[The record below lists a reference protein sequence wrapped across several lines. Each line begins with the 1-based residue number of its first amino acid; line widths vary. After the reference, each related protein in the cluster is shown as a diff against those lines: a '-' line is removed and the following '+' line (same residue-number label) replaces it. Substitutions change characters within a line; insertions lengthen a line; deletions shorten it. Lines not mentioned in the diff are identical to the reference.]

1 MTPRSRPSLFR
12 RLSTL
17 QKMLAVSVAAHA
29 ALLALRFAPPDM
41 LKGLRAEAPLQVV
54 LVNARS
60 EAPPERA
67 QALAQASLAGGGEAD
82 RGRATTP
89 LPYAPEVAIGE
100 SFEDAQRRNE
110 ALQQEQTQLLAQ
122 IRKQVA
128 QLPVPDPRRP
138 ADSGEEAAEEE
149 KRRQLLRLLAEIE
162 RRVNEENARPRKRY
176 VSPATREVVYA
187 AYYDVLRRRIEER
200 GTAEFP
206 ERGGQKLYGD
216 LTMVITVDRD
226 GRLIETEVVQGSG
239 NPELDRQARAIVARA
254 GPFGAFDEA
263 LRSKVDQLAMV
274 ARFKFTRD
282 ATLETNVR

>member
-1 MTPRSRPSLFR
+1 V
-12 RLSTL
+12 L
-17 QKMLAVSVAAHA
+17 QKMLIVSVVAHA
-29 ALLALRFAPPDM
+29 GLLAVRFAPPDLLERM
-41 LKGLRAEAPLQVV
+41 RADAPMQVV

-60 EAPPERA
+60 DAPPPERA
-67 QALAQASLAGGGEAD
+67 QAVAQATLAGGGEAD

-89 LPYAPEVAIGE
+89 LPYAPEAAIGD
-100 SFEDAQRRNE
+100 SFEEAQRRND
-110 ALQQEQTQLLAQ
+110 ALQQQQTQLLAQ
-122 IRKQVA
+122 IRDQVA

-138 ADSGEEAAEEE
+138 ADSGDEAAEEE

-176 VSPATREVVYA
+176 VSPATREAVYA

-206 ERGGQKLYGD
+206 EDQGRKLYGD

-226 GRLIETEVVQGSG
+226 GRLLETEVVQGSG
-239 NPELDRQARAIVARA
+239 NPALDRQARAIVGRA
-254 GPFGAFDEA
+254 GPFGGFDAA
-263 LRSKVDQLAMV
+263 LRAKVDQLAMV

>member
-1 MTPRSRPSLFR
+1 M
-12 RLSTL
+12 L
-17 QKMLAVSVAAHA
+17 QKMLVVSVVAHA
-29 ALLALRFAPPDM
+29 ALLAVRFAPPDM
-41 LKGLRAEAPLQVV
+41 LPRMLTDTPLQVI

-60 EAPPERA
+60 SEPRPERA
-67 QALAQASLAGGGEAD
+67 QAVAQATLAGGGEAE

-100 SFEDAQRRNE
+100 SFEEAQRRND
-110 ALQQEQTQLLAQ
+110 ALQQQQTQLLAQ
-122 IRKQVA
+122 IRQQVA

-176 VSPATREVVYA
+176 VSPSTREVVYA
-187 AYYDVLRRRIEER
+187 NYYDVLRRRIEER

-206 ERGGQKLYGD
+206 EHRGQKLYGD
-216 LTMVITVDRD
+216 LTMVITVDRN
-226 GRLIETEVVQGSG
+226 GRLLETEVVQGSG
-239 NPELDRQARAIVARA
+239 NPMLDRQARAIVARA
-254 GPFGAFDEA
+254 GPFGGFDAA
-263 LRSKVDQLAMV
+263 LREKVDQLAMV